1 MLRKATEEQFYDR
14 AYESGVLDTKNGFY
28 DFSAGVLRYRERIFS
43 GCAGKRV
50 LEYGCGL
57 GGQAFALAARGAFVT
72 GIDISEVAVAQA
84 RRRAAAESLLP
95 RLTFVKGD
103 AENVDFPDRSFDLVC
118 GSGILHHLDLGRALG
133 EVHRVLAGGGRG
145 VFYEPLGHN
154 PLLNL
159 YRRLTPGS
167 HTPDEHPLLMPE
179 IRAMK
184 NSFESAQAE
193 FFDLLSVFVI
203 PILRI
208 PGGRALL
215 RAAEWSDHRLFR
227 LAPPLRAWGGV
238 VVLELRK

>member
-1 MLRKATEEQFYDR
+1 MARKATEEQFYDR

-28 DFSAGVLRYRERIFS
+28 DFSAGVLRYRERILS

-57 GGQAFALAARGAFVT
+57 GGQAFTLARNGAAVT

-84 RRRAAAESLLP
+84 RRRAAGESLP
-95 RLTFVKGD
+95 GLTFVKGD
-103 AENVDFPDRSFDLVC
+103 AENLDFPDRSFDLVC
-118 GSGILHHLDLGRALG
+118 GSGILHHLDLPRALR
-133 EVHRVLAGGGRG
+133 EIHRVLADGGRG

-167 HTPDEHPLLMPE
+167 HTPDEHPLLMSE
-179 IRAMK
+179 IRAM
-184 NSFESAQAE
+184 NGIFGTAQAE

-203 PILRI
+203 PLLRL
-208 PGGRALL
+208 PGARGLL
-215 RAAEWSDHRLFR
+215 RAAEWADRRIFR
-227 LAPPLRAWGGV
+227 LAPPVRAWGAV